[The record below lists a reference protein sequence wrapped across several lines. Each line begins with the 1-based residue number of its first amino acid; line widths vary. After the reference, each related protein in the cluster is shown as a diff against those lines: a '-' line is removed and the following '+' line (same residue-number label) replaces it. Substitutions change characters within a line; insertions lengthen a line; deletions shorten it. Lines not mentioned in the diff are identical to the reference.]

1 MVQVRNYENCCI
13 SQNMKALSINRPILI
28 HNYEFAEESLLVISS
43 YSNFSS
49 QIDLNQPDRPR
60 ILSNHRI
67 RSQKQ
72 HTSENRLGHLHP
84 IERVFVNWW

>member
-1 MVQVRNYENCCI
+1 MVQVKIYENCCI
-13 SQNMKALSINRPILI
+13 SQNMKVVSINRPILI
-28 HNYEFAEESLLVISS
+28 HNYEFDEESLLLISS
-43 YSNFSS
+43 YSNFCS

-72 HTSENRLGHLHP
+72 HTFENRLGP
-84 IERVFVNWW
+84 

>member
-1 MVQVRNYENCCI
+1 
-13 SQNMKALSINRPILI
+13 MKAVSINRSILI

-49 QIDLNQPDRPR
+49 LIDLNQPDRPR
-60 ILSNHRI
+60 ILSNHQI

-72 HTSENRLGHLHP
+72 HTFENRLGHLHP